1 VRIVVRGAL
10 AAAAVAMLA
19 ACGPTH
25 SSGATSSVTSAVGSS
40 TTAVPGVHELTRT
53 YDFGSVTS
61 LVVDGGAGN
70 VTVTGGS
77 RSTAQVTEHLYYSHQ
92 VPDTTQAVSSGTLT
106 AGYSC
111 PIQVTCLV
119 SYEIAVP
126 GAVSVKANTRA
137 GAIRISDVTGS
148 LTASAGAGSIHVTSI
163 ASPKVS
169 LTTLA
174 GAVTASFT
182 AAPTSVTA
190 RSHLGFITIQVP
202 GDVSYRVSTQT
213 VLGKNQVSVPR
224 SDDASR
230 SITASTDVGGIT
242 VEPN

>member
-1 VRIVVRGAL
+1 MRIVVRGAL

-119 SYEIAVP
+119 SYDIAVP
-126 GAVSVKANTRA
+126 GAVSVKASTRA
-137 GAIRISDVTGS
+137 GAIRISDVTGAV
-148 LTASAGAGSIHVTSI
+148 TASAGAGNVHATGL
-163 ASPKVS
+163 AAATAS

-174 GAVTASFT
+174 GAISATFT
-182 AAPTSVTA
+182 AAPESVTA
-190 RSHLGFITIQVP
+190 RSHAGSITIQVP
-202 GDVSYRVSTQT
+202 SNASYRITTQAIVGT
-213 VLGKNQVSVPR
+213 TSVSVPR
-224 SDDASR
+224 DDNSTR
-230 SITASTDVGGIT
+230 TITASTDVGSIT
-242 VEPN
+242 VDSP

>member
-1 VRIVVRGAL
+1 V
-10 AAAAVAMLA
+10 AVLA

-25 SSGATSSVTSAVGSS
+25 SPVVGAASSATSS
-40 TTAVPGVHELTRT
+40 TTAVPGVHELTKT
-53 YDFGSVTS
+53 YVFGSVTS

-77 RSTAQVTEHLYYSHQ
+77 RSTVQVTEHLYYSRQ
-92 VPDTTQAVSSGTLT
+92 VPGTTRTVSSGTLT

-119 SYEIAVP
+119 SYDIAVP

-137 GAIRISDVTGS
+137 GAIKISEVTGS
-148 LTASAGAGSIHVTSI
+148 LTASAGAGSIHVTSVR
-163 ASPKVS
+163 SPTAS

-182 AAPTSVTA
+182 APPASVTA

-202 GDVSYRVSTQT
+202 GNVSYRVSTQT
-213 VLGKNQVSVPR
+213 VLGKTQVSVPR
-224 SDDASR
+224 SDDAPR

-242 VEPN
+242 VESN